1 MNTKGLEGLF
11 AFFDERNPFTDDLH
25 LRNIVTG
32 VTAED
37 TTNAENAKSVGTA
50 IVNEMVGKC
59 VAEHS
64 FKKKNQV
71 VTMASNNAIKVNQE
85 LILGYCSRGLLQL
98 ACNYQKFQYKLSS
111 YPPALFDL
119 KKYNES

>member
-1 MNTKGLEGLF
+1 MAVIASHLF
-11 AFFDERNPFTDDLH
+11 RDQPYSAEILLVSCSTSDQHKEATHARTQRDLKDIKTLLALFDEKNSFTDDLQ

-37 TTNAENAKSVGTA
+37 TVNAEDAKSVGTG

-71 VTMASNNAIKVNQE
+71 Q
-85 LILGYCSRGLLQL
+85 
-98 ACNYQKFQYKLSS
+98 
-111 YPPALFDL
+111 
-119 KKYNES
+119 